1 MPSGKAT
8 ALAAATLLALLVV
21 APAVASAQRSLDCQK
36 VWDGPSID
44 NDVLK
49 CLSNTDRIKGQ
60 WRYLVYP
67 GFCALLFVVTL
78 LSFPL
83 VFLSVVCC
91 RSCGQP
97 KPGRSSDASRCFLW
111 MWVIY
116 VVLWSAAMAV
126 LVILGAKLLA
136 TSAPSIID
144 NTLDGPLQYFN
155 NTAERIIDFTSN
167 WSSGKREPIPSI
179 DLDITAFTNISTNVT
194 DLLMDAKQKIS
205 KYIGWV
211 PIVSYCVGGV
221 GVVLMLLVVFLA
233 CCRCGIPCTTYLFS
247 CVYWLFGVVFALLA
261 VVVTV
266 LAYLSWAA
274 CGEVE
279 LQQRRQPGVF
289 QWYLVPYCEQTFDF
303 ADINR
308 EADDAERRFSK
319 EACKNLLKSCDN
331 NTISFKPLLCGNDIT
346 SEDQCPNFGTMASV
360 LSATR
365 IKAFTMA
372 CPVAGESCTL
382 FECAAN
388 CTNTDVKAVASG
400 ILQLAAQASN
410 ASIALSYARPLL
422 DCNFVVDKLL
432 GAMSDCNEL
441 KAGTLMLGT
450 GFFVGGLMFGLAIY
464 IMFRG
469 SCIWDARFI
478 KQGTSPRGLNGSGS
492 VNAA

>member
-83 VFLSVVCC
+83 VFLSVACCHSCC
-91 RSCGQP
+91 RP

-179 DLDITAFTNISTNVT
+179 DLDITAFTNISTSVT
-194 DLLMDAKQKIS
+194 DLLMDAKHKIS
-205 KYIGWV
+205 KYIEWI
-211 PIVSYCVGGV
+211 PIVSYCVVLCRWRGCCANASCGFV
-221 GVVLMLLVVFLA
+221 GLLPLWHPVHNIFIVL
-233 CCRCGIPCTTYLFS
+233 R
-247 CVYWLFGVVFALLA
+247 LLA
-261 VVVTV
+261 LRGSVRT
-266 LAYLSWAA
+266 ARG
-274 CGEVE
+274 CGDGA
-279 LQQRRQPGVF
+279 GV
-289 QWYLVPYCEQTFDF
+289 
-303 ADINR
+303 
-308 EADDAERRFSK
+308 S
-319 EACKNLLKSCDN
+319 
-331 NTISFKPLLCGNDIT
+331 
-346 SEDQCPNFGTMASV
+346 
-360 LSATR
+360 
-365 IKAFTMA
+365 
-372 CPVAGESCTL
+372 
-382 FECAAN
+382 
-388 CTNTDVKAVASG
+388 
-400 ILQLAAQASN
+400 
-410 ASIALSYARPLL
+410 
-422 DCNFVVDKLL
+422 LL
-432 GAMSDCNEL
+432 GRLWRGGAAATTA
-441 KAGTLMLGT
+441 AGC
-450 GFFVGGLMFGLAIY
+450 VPVV
-464 IMFRG
+464 
-469 SCIWDARFI
+469 SCAV
-478 KQGTSPRGLNGSGS
+478 L
-492 VNAA
+492 

>member
-83 VFLSVVCC
+83 VFLSVACCHSCC
-91 RSCGQP
+91 RP

-179 DLDITAFTNISTNVT
+179 DLDITAFTNISTSVT
-194 DLLMDAKQKIS
+194 DLLMDAKHKIS
-205 KYIGWV
+205 KYIGWI

-221 GVVLMLLVVFLA
+221 GVVLMLLVVLLA
-233 CCRCGIPCTTYLFS
+233 CCRCGIPCTTYLLS

-279 LQQRRQPGVF
+279 LQQQRQPGVF
-289 QWYLVPYCEQTFDF
+289 QWYLVPYCEQKFDF

-308 EADDAERRFSK
+308 EADDAERQFSK
-319 EACKNLLKSCDN
+319 DACKNLLKSCDN
-331 NTISFKPLLCGNDIT
+331 KPISSKPFAVRQRHHIG
-346 SEDQCPNFGTMASV
+346 GSV
-360 LSATR
+360 PQLWHHGQRAECYPGQGLHNGVSRGRANRARCLSA
-365 IKAFTMA
+365 
-372 CPVAGESCTL
+372 
-382 FECAAN
+382 AAN
-388 CTNTDVKAVASG
+388 CTNTDVKAVSSG

-410 ASIALSYARPLL
+410 ASIALSYARPFARLH
-422 DCNFVVDKLL
+422 FVVDKLL
-432 GAMSDCNEL
+432 GAMSDCKRTE
-441 KAGTLMLGT
+441 
-450 GFFVGGLMFGLAIY
+450 GGG
-464 IMFRG
+464 
-469 SCIWDARFI
+469 
-478 KQGTSPRGLNGSGS
+478 P
-492 VNAA
+492 

>member
-44 NDVLK
+44 NDFLK

-67 GFCALLFVVTL
+67 GVCALLFVVTL

-83 VFLSVVCC
+83 VFLGVACC

-136 TSAPSIID
+136 TSAHSIID

-279 LQQRRQPGVF
+279 LQQ
-289 QWYLVPYCEQTFDF
+289 
-303 ADINR
+303 
-308 EADDAERRFSK
+308 
-319 EACKNLLKSCDN
+319 
-331 NTISFKPLLCGNDIT
+331 
-346 SEDQCPNFGTMASV
+346 
-360 LSATR
+360 
-365 IKAFTMA
+365 
-372 CPVAGESCTL
+372 
-382 FECAAN
+382 
-388 CTNTDVKAVASG
+388 
-400 ILQLAAQASN
+400 
-410 ASIALSYARPLL
+410 
-422 DCNFVVDKLL
+422 
-432 GAMSDCNEL
+432 
-441 KAGTLMLGT
+441 
-450 GFFVGGLMFGLAIY
+450 
-464 IMFRG
+464 
-469 SCIWDARFI
+469 
-478 KQGTSPRGLNGSGS
+478 
-492 VNAA
+492 